1 MSRKESKF
9 YIINSYDLPDNFF
22 KNKIST
28 PRGMKTDI
36 QTSCKECMSEG
47 IKTDNDNT
55 GIFIHLRRCVQ
66 GL

>member
-28 PRGMKTDI
+28 PRGMKMNKWI
-36 QTSCKECMSEG
+36 QTTLLLM
-47 IKTDNDNT
+47 
-55 GIFIHLRRCVQ
+55 LRYVDFS
-66 GL
+66 